1 MNHRGP
7 LGDRHSFVAHK
18 GNALEPEDL
27 HQNIQYKK
35 GVRRKRKSLLSGE
48 MKLEENADVIALLVV
63 TDMSNLC

>member
-35 GVRRKRKSLLSGE
+35 GC
-48 MKLEENADVIALLVV
+48 EERERA
-63 TDMSNLC
+63 CFQER